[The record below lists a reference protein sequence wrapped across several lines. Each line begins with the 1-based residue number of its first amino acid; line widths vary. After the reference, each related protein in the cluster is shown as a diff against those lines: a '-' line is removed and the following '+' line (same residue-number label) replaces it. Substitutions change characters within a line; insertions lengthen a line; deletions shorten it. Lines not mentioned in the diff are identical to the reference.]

1 MDTKFDFNE
10 TGKFD
15 FKQVGR
21 RMPYTTPDGFFKDM
35 EKNILEAVKDDTPQ
49 AVNIQPQAV
58 TNQPQAVTNQPQAV
72 KVQPKKRPVF
82 KMIWAAA
89 IAVAASVAVLL
100 VLNIDFSAA
109 DSSLASSHSSQPS
122 QAKSDLEQVDQAFAQ
137 LSEADQAYLLD
148 VYQEDVF
155 LKH

>member
-1 MDTKFDFNE
+1 MEKNMDTKFDFNE
-10 TGKFD
+10 TGRFD
-15 FKQVGR
+15 FKQVGK

-35 EKNILEAVKDDTPQ
+35 EKNILEAVKDDDTPQ

-58 TNQPQAVTNQPQAV
+58 TNQSQAV

-155 LKH
+155 LNN

>member
-1 MDTKFDFNE
+1 MEKNMDTKFDFNE
-10 TGKFD
+10 TGRFD
-15 FKQVGR
+15 FKQVGK
-21 RMPYTTPDGFFKDM
+21 RMSYTTPDGFFKDM

-49 AVNIQPQAV
+49 AVKIQPQS
-58 TNQPQAVTNQPQAV
+58 V

-155 LKH
+155 LNN

>member
-1 MDTKFDFNE
+1 MEKNMDTKFDFNE

-35 EKNILEAVKDDTPQ
+35 EKNILEAVKDDAPQ
-49 AVNIQPQAV
+49 AVNI
-58 TNQPQAVTNQPQAV
+58 
-72 KVQPKKRPVF
+72 QPKKRPVF

-100 VLNIDFSAA
+100 VLNIDFSAPH
-109 DSSLASSHSSQPS
+109 SSLASAHSSQSS

-155 LKH
+155 LDN

>member
-1 MDTKFDFNE
+1 MEKNMDTKFDFNE
-10 TGKFD
+10 TGRFD
-15 FKQVGR
+15 FKQVGK

-49 AVNIQPQAV
+49 AVKIQPQS
-58 TNQPQAVTNQPQAV
+58 V

-100 VLNIDFSAA
+100 VFNIDFSAA

-155 LKH
+155 LNN

>member
-1 MDTKFDFNE
+1 MEKNMDTKFDFNE
-10 TGKFD
+10 TGRFD
-15 FKQVGR
+15 FKQVGK

-49 AVNIQPQAV
+49 AVKIQPQS
-58 TNQPQAVTNQPQAV
+58 V
-72 KVQPKKRPVF
+72 KVQLKKRPVF

-109 DSSLASSHSSQPS
+109 DSSLAMHSSLVSSHSSQPS
-122 QAKSDLEQVDQAFAQ
+122 QAKSELEQVDQAFAQ

-155 LKH
+155 LNN

>member
-49 AVNIQPQAV
+49 AVNIQLQAV
-58 TNQPQAVTNQPQAV
+58 TIQPQAV

-155 LKH
+155 LNN

>member
-49 AVNIQPQAV
+49 AVKIQPQS
-58 TNQPQAVTNQPQAV
+58 V

-122 QAKSDLEQVDQAFAQ
+122 QAKSDLEQVDQAFA
-137 LSEADQAYLLD
+137 LLTEADQAYLLD

-155 LKH
+155 LNN

>member
-1 MDTKFDFNE
+1 MEKNMDTNFDFNE
-10 TGKFD
+10 TGRFD
-15 FKQVGR
+15 FKQVGKR
-21 RMPYTTPDGFFKDM
+21 LPYTTPDGFFKDM

-49 AVNIQPQAV
+49 AVKIQPQS
-58 TNQPQAVTNQPQAV
+58 V

-100 VLNIDFSAA
+100 VLNIDFAAA

-155 LKH
+155 LNN

>member
-1 MDTKFDFNE
+1 MEKNMDTKFDFNE
-10 TGKFD
+10 TGRFD
-15 FKQVGR
+15 FKQVGK

-49 AVNIQPQAV
+49 AVKIQPQS
-58 TNQPQAVTNQPQAV
+58 V
-72 KVQPKKRPVF
+72 KVQPKKPPVF

-155 LKH
+155 LNN

>member
-1 MDTKFDFNE
+1 MEKNMDTKFDFDE

-58 TNQPQAVTNQPQAV
+58 KNQPQTAKN
-72 KVQPKKRPVF
+72 QPKKRSVF

-100 VLNIDFSAA
+100 VLNIDFSA
-109 DSSLASSHSSQPS
+109 SHPSLASAHSSQSS

-155 LKH
+155 LNN

>member
-58 TNQPQAVTNQPQAV
+58 TNQPQAV

-109 DSSLASSHSSQPS
+109 DSSLASSHSLQPS

-155 LKH
+155 LNN

>member
-1 MDTKFDFNE
+1 MEKNMDTKFDFNE

-15 FKQVGR
+15 FKQVGK

-35 EKNILEAVKDDTPQ
+35 EKNILEAVKDDMPQ
-49 AVNIQPQAV
+49 AVKIQPQS
-58 TNQPQAVTNQPQAV
+58 V

-155 LKH
+155 LNN

>member
-1 MDTKFDFNE
+1 MEKNMDTKFDFNE

-49 AVNIQPQAV
+49 AVKIQPQS
-58 TNQPQAVTNQPQAV
+58 V

-100 VLNIDFSAA
+100 VLNIDFAAA

-155 LKH
+155 LNN